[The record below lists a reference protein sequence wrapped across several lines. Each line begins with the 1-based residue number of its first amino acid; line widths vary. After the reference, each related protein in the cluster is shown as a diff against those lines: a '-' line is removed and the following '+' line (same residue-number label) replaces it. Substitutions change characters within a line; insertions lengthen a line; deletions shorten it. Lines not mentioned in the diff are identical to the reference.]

1 MKLLSDF
8 IAKRVLNL
16 SSGQVEGT
24 IKNACFDANFKKVE
38 NFKMFDDEDEEYLLN
53 VKKICAVGQ
62 DAVVI
67 KNREAIVLAI
77 NEAECR
83 DFSTMNMQVYSAD
96 GEDIGRV
103 SDLELTDNY
112 RLNSLVIGDKKISP
126 DNIISLGKVI
136 VTKGEN
142 SIKTLSKSRTNPFKN
157 SVDPTHKV
165 TILAPQI
172 EDEIKTPSTPARAVA
187 SPNFLLGRRA
197 VKTIY
202 GVNNEIIIKKE
213 SPITALTLESAKR
226 HGKLVELTVFS
237 RSN

>member
-16 SSGQVEGT
+16 SSGQIEGT
-24 IKNACFDANFKKVE
+24 IKNACFDTNFKKVE

-67 KNREAIVLAI
+67 RNKDAMILAI

-83 DFSTMNMQVYSAD
+83 DFSTINMQVYSAD
-96 GEDIGRV
+96 GENIGRV
-103 SDLELTDNY
+103 TDLELTDNY
-112 RLNSLVIGDKKISP
+112 RLNSLVIGDQKVSP
-126 DNIISLGKVI
+126 DNIISLGQVI

-142 SIKTLSKSRTNPFKN
+142 SISILSKSRANPFKN
-157 SVDPTHKV
+157 SVDATRKV

-172 EDEIKTPSTPARAVA
+172 EHKTTVPSVPVRAIA
-187 SPNFLLGRRA
+187 SPNFLLGKRA

-202 GVNNEIIIKKE
+202 GTNNEIIIKKE

-226 HGKLVELTVFS
+226 HGKLVELTIFS
-237 RSN
+237 R